1 MRSRWLALLAL
12 VAALSLVAVSCGDD
26 DGDEGGTNGSGTAQT
41 VPTLEDGKLIIGSDI
56 PYPPFEFND
65 DAGQPTG
72 FDVELMN
79 AIAAQ
84 LGLEP
89 VWVNANFDTIFTALD
104 GNRFDVV
111 ASAVTAYAEEGSPA
125 YKVTQKRATIVSFS
139 EAYYDSLQSLTVNAA
154 KTPDLAS
161 VDQLQAGD
169 RVGVQRGTT
178 GAFWAEENLQVRGV
192 EIVSFVKVPDMYN
205 ALEAGQ
211 LIGAVND
218 LPVSLDAIESKPD
231 LEVVQQIATGEEYAF
246 AVNQDN
252 PQLLDAVNGAFD
264 KLIADGTYLDLFT
277 KYFPDQEP
285 PAYAS

>member
-84 LGLEP
+84 LRLEP
-89 VWVNANFDTIFTALD
+89 VWVNANFDTIFTAPD

-154 KTPDLAS
+154 KTLTSRPSTSSRPAIGSVSSAARRERSGPRRTCRSEAS
-161 VDQLQAGD
+161 
-169 RVGVQRGTT
+169 RSSR
-178 GAFWAEENLQVRGV
+178 
-192 EIVSFVKVPDMYN
+192 S
-205 ALEAGQ
+205 
-211 LIGAVND
+211 
-218 LPVSLDAIESKPD
+218 
-231 LEVVQQIATGEEYAF
+231 
-246 AVNQDN
+246 
-252 PQLLDAVNGAFD
+252 
-264 KLIADGTYLDLFT
+264 
-277 KYFPDQEP
+277 
-285 PAYAS
+285 